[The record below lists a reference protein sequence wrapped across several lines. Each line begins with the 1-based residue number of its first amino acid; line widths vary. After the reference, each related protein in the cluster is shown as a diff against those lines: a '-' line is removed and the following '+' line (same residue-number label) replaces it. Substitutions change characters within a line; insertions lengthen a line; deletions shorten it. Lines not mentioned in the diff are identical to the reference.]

1 MKIYMLNL
9 NLFWQCGIQM
19 MFLISL
25 FIPHGNAVAALE
37 FFSMAENAVIM
48 YNAPSLKADKLYV
61 ASRYLPV
68 ESVVRVEGWT
78 KVRDSSGALAWV
90 EQRALSDK
98 RFLIVTAIKA
108 DIYQAADLNSVLVFQ
123 AQQNVVLEW
132 LESTANGW
140 IKVRHQD
147 GQSGYVRI
155 LQVWGS

>member
-1 MKIYMLNL
+1 MKIYTLNL
-9 NLFWQCGIQM
+9 NLFWQCRIQM